1 MNEQELGKEIARF
14 LDSGA
19 EETIKQSTLYRLQ
32 SARRTALENCQPTLR
47 IINSGDGTSVYGGH
61 DEHFNTGKLLLLLV
75 ALCTFAMVS
84 VTYWQFLGKGK
95 SSLDTTV
102 LVDDL
107 STDVHME
114 NESELD
120 DDISIDAYIDNVLK
134 LVDDLSVDAHSD
146 NNEPELIDEVPTD
159 TRIEDEPE
167 LTDELPEDTHV
178 DNNELDEWLDSN
190 K

>member
-1 MNEQELGKEIARF
+1 MNEQKLGNEIARF

-32 SARRTALENCQPTLR
+32 SARRAALENSQSTLR

-75 ALCTFAMVS
+75 ALCTFAVVS

-134 LVDDLSVDAHSD
+134 LVDELSVDAHSD
-146 NNEPELIDEVPTD
+146 NEPELIDDIPTD
-159 TRIEDEPE
+159 THIEDEPE